1 MILHLIKSDS
11 LWEERLWTWGHYSLK
26 KEPSRPPEYM
36 WWWWR
41 WMCAFMFMRDLLLP
55 LGEPMH
61 FVLPAVLFA
70 CCVTIQIKHIIM
82 AESTYDKYVE
92 HRGSFIILTA
102 RIIFWPAGTGQ
113 KYSKWLEWTWNV
125 SAVIM
130 GFTFSSLSSPTTM
143 FLKNWLPLM

>member
-1 MILHLIKSDS
+1 MRRKIMNFRALLAQ
-11 LWEERLWTWGHYSLK
+11 ER
-26 KEPSRPPEYM
+26 
-36 WWWWR
+36 
-41 WMCAFMFMRDLLLP
+41 
-55 LGEPMH
+55 
-61 FVLPAVLFA
+61 
-70 CCVTIQIKHIIM
+70 TIQAPWVYVVVMEVDVCLYVHEGFAPTTGWAYPFCASCSFICLLCYRSDKAHYN

-102 RIIFWPAGTGQ
+102 RIVFWPAGTGQ